1 MRRLLCIILTLA
13 LTLPCLAL
21 AEETPLTMNAPGE
34 TVRPGRAGMLSF
46 TAPAE
51 GTVALRVEDAQGQ
64 TVSVV
69 AENFA
74 AVPGHNALWWNGTYQ
89 GVPAPQGEYLLV
101 LSLNGETASAPVAI
115 GPNAPYLTQLD
126 ADNTLA
132 TPDAPVTVTCY
143 ASEAGE
149 IAVGLL
155 QGENWVELT
164 RMPVEEGW
172 QTYVWQ
178 TDLYTLLGL
187 EDGDASLTF
196 QLIDAGGDES
206 TEEHLALTLSGFSGG
221 FSVPQPLPT
230 EEPAAEIAAEPD
242 GQEEPDLLVEEVTE
256 EPAAPAAE
264 QQVFTPAY
272 GSPYQTDTTLNYW
285 TLPMDITDE
294 AAVWEVL
301 MQPVTVLDDGGKK
314 DNQHKRQ
321 IVMRAG
327 PSADSAG
334 VGVVTNLTQSVHVL
348 EKGDEWTLV
357 ECYSSSFHD
366 SKVKRWNQLVQGYVP
381 TKYLKQVTPNSS
393 MGIVVDKL
401 TQRLYIFRDGALYD
415 TLLCSTG
422 LSNAKQPYNE
432 TRSGEFLL
440 QNPAVGGWQD
450 GNMVCE
456 LGIRFNGGDLIHQ
469 VPALVSSSGN
479 KDYSTLAKK
488 LGIKASHGC
497 IRVQRNKTPKG
508 TNMKWLWDN
517 RQDEIKII
525 IWEDWQGRQISIPED
540 DTVLYYNPSGGSLYH
555 TSSFCYSAPKVTFEP
570 FTYGQLEEEPFS
582 KLKRCGYCAPPLRV
596 GEIAEINAVY
606 APGGDHDPILTEARR
621 KQLESEGLAD

>member
-1 MRRLLCIILTLA
+1 MRKLLCFILTLA
-13 LTLPCLAL
+13 LALSCLAL

-34 TVRPGRAGMLSF
+34 TVRPGRAVMLSF
-46 TAPAE
+46 TAPVQGDAALH
-51 GTVALRVEDAQGQ
+51 VADAQGQ

-69 AENFA
+69 TQSFSA
-74 AVPGHNALWWNGTYQ
+74 AAGYNALWWNGTYQ
-89 GVPAPQGEYLLV
+89 GVPAPQGEYQLV
-101 LSLNGETASAPVAI
+101 LTLNGETATAPVTI
-115 GPNAPYLTQLD
+115 GPNAPYLAGLD

-149 IAVGLL
+149 ITVGLA
-155 QGENWVELT
+155 QGENWAELT
-164 RMPVEEGW
+164 RIPVEEGW

-178 TDLYTLLGL
+178 TELYTLLGL

-196 QLIDAGGDES
+196 QLTDAGGDES
-206 TEEHLALTLSGFSGG
+206 TEEHLALTLSGFSA
-221 FSVPQPLPT
+221 PQPLPT
-230 EEPAAEIAAEPD
+230 EEIAAGPD
-242 GQEEPDLLVEEVTE
+242 GQGDTALVVEEVTE
-256 EPAAPAAE
+256 EPASAAAQ
-264 QQVFTPAY
+264 QQVFTPAW

-285 TLPMDITDE
+285 TLPMDITNE

-327 PSADSAG
+327 PSADSEG

-348 EKGDEWTLV
+348 EAGDEWTLV
-357 ECYSSSFHD
+357 ECYSSSFYD
-366 SKVKRWNQLVQGYVP
+366 SKVKRWNLLVQGYVP
-381 TKYLKQVTPNSS
+381 TKYLKQVTPDDS

-401 TQRLYIFRDGALYD
+401 TQRLYIFKDGALYD

-422 LSNAKQPYNE
+422 LANAKQPYNE

-440 QNPAVGGWQD
+440 QNPAVGGWED

-469 VPALVSSSGN
+469 VPAIVSSSGS

-488 LGIKASHGC
+488 LGTKASHGC

-508 TNMKWLWDN
+508 TNMRWIWDN
-517 RQDEIKII
+517 RKDEIKIL
-525 IWEDWQGRQISIPED
+525 IWEDWQGRQIPIPED
-540 DTVLYYNPSGGSLYH
+540 DTVLYYNPNGGSLYH

-582 KLKRCGYCAPPLRV
+582 KLTRCGYCTPPLRV
-596 GEIAEINAVY
+596 SEIEEINAAY

-621 KQLESEGLAD
+621 KQLESEGKAD

>member
-1 MRRLLCIILTLA
+1 MRKLLCFILTLA
-13 LTLPCLAL
+13 LALSCLAL

-34 TVRPGRAGMLSF
+34 TVRPGRAVMLSF
-46 TAPAE
+46 TAPAQ
-51 GTVALRVEDAQGQ
+51 GDAALHVADAQGQ

-69 AENFA
+69 TQSFSA
-74 AVPGHNALWWNGTYQ
+74 AAGYNALWWNGTYQ
-89 GVPAPQGEYLLV
+89 GVPAPQGEYRLV
-101 LSLNGETASAPVAI
+101 LTLNGETATAPVTI
-115 GPNAPYLTQLD
+115 GPNAPYLAGLD

-149 IAVGLL
+149 ITVGLA
-155 QGENWVELT
+155 QGENWAELT
-164 RMPVEEGW
+164 RIPVEEGW

-178 TDLYTLLGL
+178 TELYTLLGL
-187 EDGDASLTF
+187 EDGGASLTF
-196 QLIDAGGDES
+196 QLTDAGGDES
-206 TEEHLALTLSGFSGG
+206 TEEHLALTLSGFSA
-221 FSVPQPLPT
+221 PQPLPT
-230 EEPAAEIAAEPD
+230 EEIAAGPD
-242 GQEEPDLLVEEVTE
+242 GQGDTALLVEEVTE
-256 EPAAPAAE
+256 EPASPAAE

-285 TLPMDITDE
+285 TLPMDITNE

-321 IVMRAG
+321 IVMRAE

-357 ECYSSSFHD
+357 ECYSSSFYD

-381 TKYLKQVTPNSS
+381 TKYLKQVTPDSS

-401 TQRLYIFRDGALYD
+401 TQRLYIFKDGALYD

-488 LGIKASHGC
+488 LGTKASHGC

-508 TNMKWLWDN
+508 TNMKWIWDN

-525 IWEDWQGRQISIPED
+525 IWEDWQGRQIPIPEG
-540 DTVLYYNPSGGSLYH
+540 DTVLYYNPNGGSLYH

-596 GEIAEINAVY
+596 SEIEEINAVY